1 MKIVV
6 PELSL
11 VTIIGA
17 SGSGKST
24 FALKHFK
31 KTEVLQSDYFR
42 ALLSDDENDQ
52 TVTSGAFETLYYVAA
67 KRLEL
72 GRIVV
77 CDATNVQP
85 ESRKPLIELARR
97 YHCIPVAIV
106 LNLPETLCH
115 QRNKSRPDRAFRE
128 HVVRNQIKDLKRSLR
143 ELKREGFRYIYILST
158 PEEVDAAFIERQ
170 PLWNNRKHEHG
181 PFDII
186 GDIHGC
192 FEELKE
198 LLLKLG
204 YSVDSASGFKFGE
217 GFRVAHPNNRK
228 AVFVGD
234 LVDRGPDSP
243 AVLRLAMSMTETG
256 TGICVPGNHDVKL
269 VRKLFGKDVQMRH
282 GLAETMQQL
291 DKETPEFREYIREF
305 LDGLVSHYV
314 FDNGQLVVAHAEM
327 KEEYQGRGSGRVREF
342 ALFGETTGET
352 DEFGLPVRFN
362 WAEEY
367 RGKALVVYGH
377 TPVPEPE
384 WFNRTINIDTGC
396 VFGGELSALRYPE
409 KEIVSVP
416 ALRQY
421 AEPAKPILPMLTNA
435 ERTAQQI
442 NDDVLDI
449 EDVLGKRFIR
459 TSFRSNVTIREEN
472 STAAIEA
479 MSRFAVN
486 PKWLIYL
493 PPTMSPTETSTIS
506 GYLEHP
512 REVFEYFL
520 SNGVK
525 EVVCEEKHMGSRA
538 VIVVCRDKSVAVKRF
553 GILDGTFGI
562 IYTRTGRL
570 FFNDPEL
577 ERALLSRINAALTAS
592 SFWEEH
598 NTDWV
603 CLDCELMP
611 WSVKAQELLRLQ
623 YAAVGA
629 AGTASLDAVNRLLTQ
644 AQNNGQDIGNL
655 AQIFTPRTR
664 TIEQFISAYRGYCW
678 RVDNI
683 DDIKLAPFHILAT
696 EKKVHHDKDHVWHM
710 ESIHKFCK
718 FDEKILRATH
728 FEIVSLDNPDAIRK
742 ATDWWIELTSKG
754 GEGMVVK
761 PRQFMAYGKKG
772 LLQPAIKCR
781 GTEYLRI
788 IYGPDYSLPDN
799 LNRLRSRGLS
809 SKRSLALR
817 EFALGIE
824 ALERFVA
831 HEPLRRVHECVFGV
845 LALESEP
852 VDPRL

>member
-6 PELSL
+6 PELAL

-52 TVTSGAFETLYYVAA
+52 TVTSGAFETLHYVAA

-72 GRIVV
+72 GRLVV

-106 LNLPETLCH
+106 LNLPEKLCH
-115 QRNKSRPDRAFRE
+115 QRNKSRPDRDFGE
-128 HVVRNQIKDLKRSLR
+128 HVVRNQTKDLKRSLR
-143 ELKREGFRYIYILST
+143 GLKREGFRHIYVLSS
-158 PEEVDAAFIERQ
+158 PEEVDTAFIERQ

-217 GFRVAHPNNRK
+217 GYRVSHPNNRK
-228 AVFVGD
+228 AIFVGD
-234 LVDRGPDSP
+234 LVDRGPNSP
-243 AVLRLAMSMTETG
+243 AVLRLAMSMTEAG
-256 TGICVPGNHDVKL
+256 TGICVPGNHDIKL
-269 VRKLFGKDVQMRH
+269 VRKLSGKDVQMKH

-291 DKETPEFREYIREF
+291 EKETPEFREHVREF

-314 FDNGQLVVAHAEM
+314 FDNGQLVVAHAGM
-327 KEEYQGRGSGRVREF
+327 KEEYQGRGSGKVREF

-384 WFNRTINIDTGC
+384 WLNRTINIDTGC
-396 VFGGELSALRYPE
+396 VFGGVLSALRYPE
-409 KEIVSVP
+409 KEIEAVP

-421 AEPAKPILPMLTNA
+421 AEPAKPIEPMLTNA

-479 MSRFAVN
+479 MSRFAAN

-506 GYLEHP
+506 DYLEYP
-512 REVFEYFL
+512 SEVFEYFL

-525 EVVCEEKHMGSRA
+525 EVICEEKHMGSRA

-553 GILDGTFGI
+553 GISDGTFGI

-577 ERALLSRINAALTAS
+577 EKALLTRINTALTAS

-598 NTDWV
+598 STDWV

-629 AGTASLDAVNRLLTQ
+629 AGTASLDAVSRLLAQ
-644 AQNNGQDIGNL
+644 AQKNGQDIGNL
-655 AQIFTPRTR
+655 AQTFPPRR
-664 TIEQFISAYRGYCW
+664 KTIEQFISAYRGYCW
-678 RVDNI
+678 RVDSL
-683 DDIKLAPFHILAT
+683 DDIKIAPFHILAT

-728 FEIVSLDNPDAIRK
+728 FEIVSLDNPDTIQK

-761 PRQFMAYGKKG
+761 PRQFIANGKKG

-788 IYGPDYSLPDN
+788 IYGPDYSLPEN